1 MTAIRFNIIAST
13 FKYGEEDAQEELLDL
28 LELLGDHQPDA
39 EITNINGIVVAY
51 TNLGLFQV
59 IDSLRRLVKSEP
71 WQLRYILRLIPIE
84 LVVRTKLEDI
94 ANAVKSLT
102 PKMHPEDTFRIT
114 VEKRHTIL
122 SPADVIATIASKI
135 DNRVKL
141 KNPDWI
147 VLVEIIGAFAGV
159 SILRP
164 DQIFRSVIEKR
175 NSSNRINGN
184 FSYNDT
190 MV

>member
-1 MTAIRFNIIAST
+1 MTAIRFNILAST
-13 FKYGEEDAQEELLDL
+13 FKYGEDDAQEELLGL
-28 LELLGDHQPDA
+28 LELLGDHQPDV
-39 EITNINGIVVAY
+39 EITDINGIVVAY

-59 IDSLRRLVKSEP
+59 IDSLRRLVKNEP
-71 WQLRYILRLIPIE
+71 WQVRYILRLIPIE
-84 LVVRTKLEDI
+84 LMVHANLEDI
-94 ANAVKSLT
+94 GNAVKSLT
-102 PKMHPEDTFRIT
+102 PKMYPQDTFRIT

-122 SPADVIATIASKI
+122 SPADIIATLASKI
-135 DNRVKL
+135 DNKVQL

-175 NSSNRINGN
+175 NSSNRTNGN

-190 MV
+190 TV

>member
-94 ANAVKSLT
+94 ANAAKSLT
-102 PKMHPEDTFRIT
+102 PKMHPEDT
-114 VEKRHTIL
+114 
-122 SPADVIATIASKI
+122 
-135 DNRVKL
+135 
-141 KNPDWI
+141 
-147 VLVEIIGAFAGV
+147 
-159 SILRP
+159 
-164 DQIFRSVIEKR
+164 
-175 NSSNRINGN
+175 
-184 FSYNDT
+184 
-190 MV
+190 